1 MGENDGPLLPGR
13 ARGGRGLRLSS
24 PASSGLAVP
33 WPTRPPATLLCSA
46 GVKPVPL
53 SPRKRPSRAQGAKSP
68 AAEPVQ
74 CFFVRCRAPLP
85 SPHCQLTWSSRHTA
99 GTEPRPGHLPTGR
112 WPPRQGTG
120 RRRLPVACLPAWDT
134 SKNSTK
140 YGVGARGA
148 PVAQC
153 QPGRK
158 VSHTGPRAAEGCSGE
173 RPGRCGRRPGQGC
186 QVRDV
191 PGFLWRPGAAP
202 APTVPTGLAWEPG
215 LWRPPSFPRPEP
227 HLQPRFPGVTGT
239 SKGRSVA

>member
-1 MGENDGPLLPGR
+1 MGENDGPLLLGR

-153 QPGRK
+153 QPGSK

-173 RPGRCGRRPGQGC
+173 RPGPLREETRAGLPGPGRARLLMAARRRPCPHRPHGLGLGAWT
-186 QVRDV
+186 VEAT
-191 PGFLWRPGAAP
+191 FL
-202 APTVPTGLAWEPG
+202 
-215 LWRPPSFPRPEP
+215 PE
-227 HLQPRFPGVTGT
+227 T
-239 SKGRSVA
+239 